1 MTNTKRLEQKI
12 RDSGKKISFLADKL
26 GLSYNGFR
34 NCVTNK
40 AEFKAS
46 HIQILCQ
53 ELNID
58 LEEMQVIFFAER
70 GA

>member
-1 MTNTKRLEQKI
+1 MTNTKLLEKKI
-12 RDSGKKISFLADKL
+12 KDSGKKISYLADKL

-40 AEFKAS
+40 TEFRAS
-46 HIQILCQ
+46 HIHILCQ

-58 LEEMQVIFFAER
+58 LKEMQVIFFAKR